1 MKLLIFIITLTFS
14 ISSFAQDINKAQMK
28 EMMQKF
34 KEQGMFT
41 EEQIKAAEQKLNA
54 MSDSDIKA
62 LKGKAMQQMQENPEI
77 MQKVQDLQNNQ

>member
-1 MKLLIFIITLTFS
+1 MKFLIFIITLTFS
-14 ISSFAQDINKAQMK
+14 ISSLAQDINKAQMK

-41 EEQIKAAEQKLNA
+41 EEQIKAAEEKLNA

>member
-1 MKLLIFIITLTFS
+1 MKFLIFIITLTFS
-14 ISSFAQDINKAQMK
+14 ISSLAQDINKAQMK

>member
-1 MKLLIFIITLTFS
+1 
-14 ISSFAQDINKAQMK
+14 MK

>member
-1 MKLLIFIITLTFS
+1 
-14 ISSFAQDINKAQMK
+14 MK

-41 EEQIKAAEQKLNA
+41 EEQIKAAEEKLNA